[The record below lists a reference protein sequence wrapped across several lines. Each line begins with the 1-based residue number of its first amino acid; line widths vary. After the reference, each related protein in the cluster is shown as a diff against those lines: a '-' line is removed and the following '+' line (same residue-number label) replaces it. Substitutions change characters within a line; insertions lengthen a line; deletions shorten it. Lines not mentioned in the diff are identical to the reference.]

1 MPLIRSRADG
11 APDRALAW
19 GMRLGLPACVALAI
33 AIAPA
38 SSAAAPPSKSAC
50 IDAYKTSQELSRAGT
65 LTRARSAAL
74 LCARDPCP
82 AVLRKDCA
90 EWVADLD
97 MRLPTLLVVLRDES
111 GRDVAAARVSVDGVE
126 VANRL
131 DGRPIDV
138 DPGEHTIAVT
148 VEGRPPL
155 QQSIIARERE
165 KAREVVFAFE
175 PSKPKTAPS
184 LAVLPTSP
192 RTSETRAAR
201 PLPWTFWAATGTSGV
216 ALAAFGVLGVS
227 GLVLRDDLNGCKPT
241 CSEERLDHG
250 RTTFLVAD
258 ISLGVAVVGAGIA
271 TFIYL
276 MRP

>member
-1 MPLIRSRADG
+1 
-11 APDRALAW
+11 
-19 GMRLGLPACVALAI
+19 MRLGFHACIALAI
-33 AIAPA
+33 AMA
-38 SSAAAPPSKSAC
+38 SGAAEAAPSKSAC
-50 IDAYKTSQELSRAGT
+50 IDAYKTSQELSRTGA

-82 AVLRKDCA
+82 TVLRKDCA

-97 MRLPTLLVVLRDES
+97 VRLPTLLLIVRDEN

-138 DPGEHTIAVT
+138 DPGEHTIDVAVA
-148 VEGRPPL
+148 GRPTL
-155 QQSIIARERE
+155 HQSIIARERE
-165 KAREVVFAFE
+165 KGREVVFAYE
-175 PSKPKTAPS
+175 PAKTTAP
-184 LAVLPTSP
+184 LLLVPTTP
-192 RTSETRAAR
+192 RPETRTPR

-227 GLVLRDDLNGCKPT
+227 GLVLRGDLGGCKPT
-241 CSEERLDHG
+241 CSEERIDHG
-250 RTTFLVAD
+250 RTTFLGAD
-258 ISLGVAVVGAGIA
+258 IALGVAVVGAGIA

-276 MRP
+276 VRP